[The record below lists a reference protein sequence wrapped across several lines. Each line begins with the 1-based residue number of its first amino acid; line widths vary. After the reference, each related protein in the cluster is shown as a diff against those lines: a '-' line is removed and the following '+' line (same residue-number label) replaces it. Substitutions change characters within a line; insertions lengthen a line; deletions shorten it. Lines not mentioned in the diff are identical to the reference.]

1 MDPPTTRQRSAQTL
15 ADEVDTVTQY
25 HQGAVMGAWLDQV
38 FQAGQ
43 VDRGGVVRRSVH
55 DVEQYT
61 SLTEVVWEAKRRNFH
76 VIETGD
82 QIVILCHEGSLVI
95 HC

>member
-1 MDPPTTRQRSAQTL
+1 
-15 ADEVDTVTQY
+15 
-25 HQGAVMGAWLDQV
+25 MGAWLDQV

-43 VDRGGVVRRSVH
+43 ANRGGVVRRSVH
-55 DVEQYT
+55 DVNHYSSQAE
-61 SLTEVVWEAKRRNFH
+61 LIAEAKRRGFH

-82 QIVILCHEGSLVI
+82 QYVILCNEGFVAI